1 MRVAIVLFTRDLR
14 LHDHPALACAA
25 QSAHAVVPLFVLDPT
40 VLRGFGAANRVSF
53 LLAALRDL
61 RRELR
66 ERGGSLVVRAGDVVE
81 ETTRLA
87 LEVGADAVFLSEDV
101 SAYARARERRLRR
114 ACGQH
119 RIEVRTFA
127 GITVV
132 EPGEIVPANRTHYQV
147 FTAYWR
153 RWQAAPRR
161 PAVAPPRSL
170 RSPAGMRPGRLPAPS
185 DLVPGARS
193 VARPPGGES
202 EGRSRLRRWLASS
215 LARYGRLHD
224 DLAADSTS
232 RLSSYLHFGCVSPLE
247 VVELAERRRNND
259 PFVRQLAWRDFYA
272 QLLAANPELPRSDLR
287 PRGDRWRDDEEAF
300 AAWKEG
306 RTGIPIVDAGM
317 RQLSREGWMHN
328 RARLVTSSFLT
339 KHLYLDWRLG
349 AAHYFD
355 LLVDGD
361 VASNVGNWQWVAGTG
376 TDTRPNRFFNPVR
389 QARRFDPEGEYVR
402 RHVPELANIDGAAV
416 HEPWRLGRAK
426 PRSYPDP
433 VVEHA
438 PAVSRFRRARQSG
451 GHAAGDA
458 GA

>member
-1 MRVAIVLFTRDLR
+1 VRVAIVLFTRDLR
-14 LHDHPALACAA
+14 VHDHPALACAA
-25 QSAHAVVPLFVLDPT
+25 QSAQAVAPLFVLDPK
-40 VLRGFGAANRVSF
+40 VLGGAANRVSF
-53 LLAALRDL
+53 LLTAVRDL

-66 ERGGSLVVRAGDVVE
+66 ERGGRLVLRGGDVVE
-81 ETTRLA
+81 ETMRLA
-87 LEVGADAVFLSEDV
+87 VEVGADAVFLSEDV
-101 SAYARARERRLRR
+101 SSYARTRERRLRR
-114 ACGQH
+114 ACEQH
-119 RIEVRTFA
+119 RIEVRTFP
-127 GITVV
+127 GVTVV
-132 EPGEIVPANRTHYQV
+132 PPGDIVPANGSHYRV

-161 PAVAPPRSL
+161 SVVGPPHSL
-170 RSPAGMRPGRLPAPS
+170 RSPAGLRPGRLPALDEIVS
-185 DLVPGARS
+185 GTRS
-193 VARPPGGES
+193 VALPRGGES

-215 LARYGRLHD
+215 LAEYDRLHD

-232 RLSSYLHFGCVSPLE
+232 RVSSYLHFGCLSPLE
-247 VVELAERRRNND
+247 AVGLAERRAHSD
-259 PFVRQLAWRDFYA
+259 TFVRQLAWRDFYA
-272 QLLAANPELPRSDLR
+272 QLLAANPQLPGTDLR
-287 PRGDRWRDDEEAF
+287 PRGDRWREDEEAF
-300 AAWKEG
+300 QAWSEG

-376 TDTRPNRFFNPVR
+376 TDTRPNRVFNPIR

-402 RHVPELANIDGAAV
+402 RHVPELAHIEGAAI

-426 PRSYPDP
+426 PRGYPDP
-433 VVEHA
+433 IVEHA
-438 PAVSRFRRARQSG
+438 PAVSRFRRARRAKPG
-451 GHAAGDA
+451 
-458 GA
+458 

>member
-1 MRVAIVLFTRDLR
+1 VRVAIVLFTRDLR
-14 LHDHPALACAA
+14 LHDQPALACAA
-25 QSAHAVVPLFVLDPT
+25 QSAHAVAPLFVFDPT
-40 VLRGFGAANRVSF
+40 LLGGFGAANRVSF
-53 LLAALRDL
+53 LLSAVRDL
-61 RRELR
+61 RREVR
-66 ERGGSLVVRAGDVVE
+66 EQGGSLVLRVGDVVE
-81 ETTRLA
+81 ETMRLA
-87 LEVGADAVFLSEDV
+87 LDVGADAVFLSEDV
-101 SAYARARERRLRR
+101 SSYARGRERRLRR
-114 ACGQH
+114 ACEQH
-119 RIEVRTFA
+119 RIELRTFA
-127 GITVV
+127 GVTVV
-132 EPGEIVPANRTHYQV
+132 EPGEIAPASRSHYEL

-161 PAVAPPRSL
+161 AVVAPPPSL
-170 RSPAGMRPGRLPAPS
+170 RSPSGLRPGRLPVLE

-193 VARPPGGES
+193 VTLPRGGET
-202 EGRSRLRRWLASS
+202 EGRSRLRRWLARS
-215 LARYGRLHD
+215 LAGYGRLRD

-232 RLSSYLHFGCVSPLE
+232 RLSSYLHFGCLSPLE
-247 VVELAERRRNND
+247 VVELAERRKDND

-272 QLLAANPELPRSDLR
+272 QLLAANPELPRTDLR
-287 PRGDRWRDDEEAF
+287 PRGDRWRDDEEALQ
-300 AAWKEG
+300 AWKEG

-376 TDTRPNRFFNPVR
+376 TDTRPNRVFNPLR
-389 QARRFDPEGEYVR
+389 QARRFDPEGDYVR

-426 PRSYPDP
+426 PRRYPDP
-433 VVEHA
+433 IVEHA
-438 PAVSRFRRARQSG
+438 PAVSRFRRARQAKRPRDS
-451 GHAAGDA
+451 
-458 GA
+458 

>member
-1 MRVAIVLFTRDLR
+1 VRVAVVLFTRDLR
-14 LHDHPALACAA
+14 LHDHPALASAA
-25 QSAHAVVPLFVLDPT
+25 HSAHAVAPLFVVDPT
-40 VLRGFGAANRVSF
+40 VLRDSRADNRVSF
-53 LLAALRDL
+53 LLAALREL

-66 ERGGSLVVRAGDVVE
+66 ARGGRLVLRVGDVVE
-81 ETTRLA
+81 ETMRLA

-101 SAYARARERRLRR
+101 SSYAQMREQRLRR
-114 ACGQH
+114 ACEQH
-119 RIEVRTFA
+119 RIEVRTFP
-127 GITVV
+127 GVTVV
-132 EPGEIVPANRTHYQV
+132 EPGEIVPASGSHYQV

-153 RWQAAPRR
+153 RWQSTPRR
-161 PAVAPPRSL
+161 AVVAPPRGL
-170 RSPAGMRPGRLPAPS
+170 RSPAGLRPGRLPALG

-193 VARPPGGES
+193 AALPRGGER
-202 EGRSRLRRWLASS
+202 EGRSRLRRWIANS
-215 LARYGRLHD
+215 LAEYGRLHD

-232 RLSSYLHFGCVSPLE
+232 RLSSYLHFGSLSPLE
-247 VVELAERRRNND
+247 VVELAERRRTND

-272 QLLAANPELPRSDLR
+272 QLLAANPDLPRTDLR
-287 PRGDRWRDDEEAF
+287 PRGDHWRDDDDAF
-300 AAWKEG
+300 QAWKEG
-306 RTGIPIVDAGM
+306 STGIPIVDAGM

-361 VASNVGNWQWVAGTG
+361 VASNAGNWQWVAGTG
-376 TDTRPNRFFNPVR
+376 TDTRPNRVFNPIR
-389 QARRFDPEGEYVR
+389 QARRFDPEGDYVR

-433 VVEHA
+433 IVGHA
-438 PAVSRFRRARQSG
+438 PAVSRFRRARQAKLS
-451 GHAAGDA
+451 
-458 GA
+458 